1 MTDQIAA
8 LARLLGELALQK
20 RAVIATGESCTAGG
34 IAFAVTEVSGSSA
47 WFDRGFVTY
56 TNESKQEMIDVCETT
71 LRAYGAVS
79 VQTAGEMAE
88 GVMKHSRATHAVA
101 VTGIA
106 GPTGGVPGKP
116 VGTVCFGFA
125 TRTDDG
131 IDVQTETMWFDGDRS
146 LVRQSTVAHALR
158 RLCELLAN

>member
-1 MTDQIAA
+1 MTGEIDA
-8 LARLLGELALQK
+8 LARRLGELALK
-20 RAVIATGESCTAGG
+20 KHAVIATAESCTAGG
-34 IAFAVTEVSGSSA
+34 IAFAVTDVSGSSA

-56 TNESKQEMIDVCETT
+56 TNESKQEMIGVREAT

-79 VQTAGEMAE
+79 VQTAGEMVRGAME
-88 GVMKHSRATHAVA
+88 LSRATHAVA

-125 TRTDDG
+125 MRTEDG
-131 IDVQTETMWFDGDRS
+131 IDVQTETRWFDGDRS
-146 LVRQSTVAHALR
+146 GVRQATVAHALR
-158 RLCELLAN
+158 RLCELMAN